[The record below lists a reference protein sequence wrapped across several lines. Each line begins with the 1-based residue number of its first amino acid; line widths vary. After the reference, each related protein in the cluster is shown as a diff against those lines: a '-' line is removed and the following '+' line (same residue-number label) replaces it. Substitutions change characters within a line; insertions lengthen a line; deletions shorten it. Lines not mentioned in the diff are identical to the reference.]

1 MTVVPRELV
10 TERLVLR
17 AWRGE
22 DAEELRPILL
32 ANQDHLRPWIPE
44 STYSAPPLPEL
55 VTRLESLV
63 AVFDAGSA
71 FRYAIRHRTDGRV
84 LGGTSLFPHDGTR
97 RVTLAEADRVE
108 IGYWLDAAVT
118 GRGYVTEAVR
128 ALLRVSATLPSVT
141 QAEIRC
147 HVDNA
152 PSAAVPKRLG
162 FELAG
167 VVNGMQVWRRDLV
180 AQHDG
185 VRKEVVSDFPPEAP

>member
-1 MTVVPRELV
+1 MTAVPRELV

-32 ANQDHLRPWIPE
+32 VNQEHLKPWIPE

-55 VTRLESLV
+55 VARLDGLA
-63 AVFDAGSA
+63 AVFDAGGA
-71 FRYAIRHRTDGRV
+71 FRYAIRDRTTGRV
-84 LGGTSLFPHDGTR
+84 LGGMSLFPHDGTR

-128 ALLRVSATLPSVT
+128 ALLDVSATLPSVT

-162 FELAG
+162 FELTG
-167 VVNGMQVWRRDLV
+167 VVDGMQVWRRGLPGD
-180 AQHDG
+180 
-185 VRKEVVSDFPPEAP
+185 R